1 MHDIHVC
8 GIMYR
13 VTGDRNEL
21 DGPSNL
27 PVYSNKFPAR
37 VSVLLQD
44 ARTGNP
50 VHEYLDKAEITMKL
64 HMRRNGEEES
74 RHIKTGIP
82 FAKRHGRLPRVLPS
96 NLTNKYKQ
104 CNDST
109 WPSAGQRP
117 ELPKA
122 ACCSPA
128 KVS

>member
-13 VTGDRNEL
+13 VTGDRTEL

-82 FAKRHGRLPRVLPS
+82 YTFCQEAWKTSKSSSIQPD
-96 NLTNKYKQ
+96 KQ
-104 CNDST
+104 IQT
-109 WPSAGQRP
+109 MQ
-117 ELPKA
+117 
-122 ACCSPA
+122 
-128 KVS
+128 